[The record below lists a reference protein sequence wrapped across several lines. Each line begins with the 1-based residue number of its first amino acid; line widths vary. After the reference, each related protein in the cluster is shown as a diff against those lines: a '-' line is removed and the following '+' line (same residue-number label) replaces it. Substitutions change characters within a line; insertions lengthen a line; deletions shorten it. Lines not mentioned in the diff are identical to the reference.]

1 LFSHFIVLI
10 IAATNDGMK
19 KGKNAGQSAENLSVS
34 RDESPPPGLKR
45 QGTLLLKFIK
55 DRGKQQGIINYA
67 GIS

>member
-1 LFSHFIVLI
+1 
-10 IAATNDGMK
+10 MK
-19 KGKNAGQSAENLSVS
+19 KGKNAGQSAENLSVP